1 MSPNQRPL
9 SIRFHLLLRWLH
21 VYTSM
26 ISLLVVLFFAL
37 TGITLN
43 HPDWVF
49 GSSETRQEVKGTL
62 PQGWLQDGKVDW
74 LKVSDYFRS
83 QHGIHGTA
91 KDYRND
97 DTEGDITFNA
107 PGYQADAQI
116 DMKTG
121 QYSINVAA
129 QGAVAVLNDLHRG
142 RDSGKAW
149 GWVIDLSGAFLALVA
164 LTGLG
169 IMFYLK
175 KLRAKAFAVAGI
187 MTLLVIALMKL
198 AT

>member
-1 MSPNQRPL
+1 MNQRPL
-9 SIRFHLLLRWLH
+9 SIRLHLLLRWLH

-26 ISLLVVLFFAL
+26 ISLIVVLFFAL
-37 TGITLN
+37 TGVTLN
-43 HPDWVF
+43 HPEWVF
-49 GSSETRQEVKGTL
+49 GSAETRQTFKGTL
-62 PQGWLQDGKVDW
+62 PQGWYQDGKVDW
-74 LKVSDYFRS
+74 LKVSDYLRT

-97 DTEGDITFNA
+97 DTEGSITFNA
-107 PGYQADAQI
+107 PAYQADTTI

-121 QYSINVAA
+121 QYDLNVTA

-142 RDSGKAW
+142 RDAGKAW
-149 GWVIDLSGAFLALVA
+149 AWVIDISGLFLALVSI
-164 LTGLG
+164 TGLG

-175 KLRAKAFAVAGI
+175 KLRAKAFVVAGTAAVLI
-187 MTLLVIALMKL
+187 IALMKL